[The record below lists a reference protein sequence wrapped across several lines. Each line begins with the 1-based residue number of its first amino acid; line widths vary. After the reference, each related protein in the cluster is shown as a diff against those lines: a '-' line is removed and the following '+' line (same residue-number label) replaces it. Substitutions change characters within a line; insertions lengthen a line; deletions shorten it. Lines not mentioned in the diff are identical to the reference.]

1 LRAILLAAC
10 VFGVTGTAAAQDGEP
25 RPFVSAEPAF
35 RAVSGGP
42 EGTNSAFGLD
52 VTVGTR
58 AWRSVQPIFQG
69 GRLIDVV
76 PADLVR
82 TTFAPPFARETSTWY
97 GAAGARYLTP
107 RLWRFQPY
115 AEGTGGV
122 AHMQAQ
128 VYADSLFTDTRVVPV
143 VNLGAGAE
151 FRIGEHFA
159 IDAGYRTQTFLG
171 SASVQRR
178 GPRLAFGVRF

>member
-1 LRAILLAAC
+1 MRAILLAAC
-10 VFGVTGTAAAQDGEP
+10 VLGVAGTAAAQDGEP
-25 RPFVSAEPAF
+25 RPFLSAEPAF
-35 RAVSGGP
+35 RSVNGGP
-42 EGTNSAFGLD
+42 GAGTSAFGLD

-76 PADLVR
+76 PADLIR
-82 TTFAPPFARETSTWY
+82 ITFEPPFARETNTWY
-97 GAAGARYLTP
+97 GAAGARYLMP
-107 RLWRFQPY
+107 GLWRFQPY

-122 AHMQAQ
+122 AHMHSQ
-128 VYADSLFTDTRVVPV
+128 VVAASLFSDTRVVPV

-159 IDAGYRTQTFLG
+159 IDAGYRTQSFFG
-171 SASVQRR
+171 SASVDRR

>member
-1 LRAILLAAC
+1 MRAILLAAC
-10 VFGVTGTAAAQDGEP
+10 VLGVGGTAAAQDGEP

-35 RAVSGGP
+35 RSVNGGP
-42 EGTNSAFGLD
+42 AAGSSAFGLD

-58 AWRSVQPIFQG
+58 AWKSLQPIFQG

-76 PADLVR
+76 PADLIR
-82 TTFAPPFARETSTWY
+82 TTFAPPFAKETSTWY
-97 GAAGARYLTP
+97 GAAGARYLMP

-122 AHMQAQ
+122 AQMHSQ
-128 VYADSLFTDTRVVPV
+128 VFSASLYTDTRVVPV
-143 VNLGAGAE
+143 LNLGAGAE
-151 FRIGEHFA
+151 FRIGQHFS
-159 IDAGYRTQTFLG
+159 IDAGYRTQSFFG
-171 SASVQRR
+171 SADVERR

>member
-1 LRAILLAAC
+1 MRTILLAAC
-10 VFGVTGTAAAQDGEP
+10 VLGVAGTVAAQDGEP

-35 RAVSGGP
+35 RSVNGGP
-42 EGTNSAFGLD
+42 DAGSSAFGLD

-58 AWRSVQPIFQG
+58 AWRSLQPIFQG

-82 TTFAPPFARETSTWY
+82 TTFAPPFARQTSTWY
-97 GAAGARYLTP
+97 GAAGARYLAP
-107 RLWRFQPY
+107 RVWRFQPY

-122 AHMQAQ
+122 AHMQSE
-128 VYADSLFTDTRVVPV
+128 VYAVSLFTDTRVVPV

-159 IDAGYRTQTFLG
+159 IDAGYRKSSFFG
-171 SASVQRR
+171 SANVERR

>member
-1 LRAILLAAC
+1 MRAILLAAC
-10 VFGVTGTAAAQDGEP
+10 VLGVAGTAAAQDGEP
-25 RPFVSAEPAF
+25 RPFVSAEPSF
-35 RAVSGGP
+35 RAVNGGP
-42 EGTNSAFGLD
+42 GAGTSAFGLD

-82 TTFAPPFARETSTWY
+82 TTFAPPFARQTSTWY

-107 RLWRFQPY
+107 RVWRFQPY

-122 AHMQAQ
+122 AHMQSQ
-128 VYADSLFTDTRVVPV
+128 VYAVSLFTDARVVPV

-151 FRIGEHFA
+151 LRIGRYFT
-159 IDAGYRTQTFLG
+159 IDAGYRTQTFFG
-171 SASVQRR
+171 SADVQRR